1 MLDLSHL
8 PAAPSASAL
17 CAGACWAKL
26 RDRRVVPSPCDLLA
40 PDHASLLALA
50 AGMSNWHRSVRFC
63 AKCGGVD
70 VGEVWMSLDE
80 FWSSLDPS

>member
-17 CAGACWAKL
+17 GCAEARWTKL

-70 VGEVWMSLDE
+70 FWKFGVWMN
-80 FWSSLDPS
+80 F

>member
-17 CAGACWAKL
+17 GCGPARWAKL

-63 AKCGGVD
+63 AKCGGIDVD
-70 VGEVWMSLDE
+70 FGEVWMSLDE
-80 FWSSLDPS
+80 F